1 MLFLLLDLEL
11 KRAWYKL
18 YPPRLINVATLPCES
33 QSAENAREKQ
43 WK

>member
-1 MLFLLLDLEL
+1 MLFLLLDLEP

-18 YPPRLINVATLPCES
+18 YPPRLFNVATLPCES
-33 QSAENAREKQ
+33 QNAKNAREKK